1 MNKLVLLFQATYK
14 KHPFL
19 FVLFVSML
27 LTLPWIAMGEFYT
40 KGEPREATVAVDM
53 LNTGNWIL
61 PSGYADEFA
70 YKPPFM
76 HWFIAGF
83 SLLTGHVTEA
93 TSRLPSALAL
103 IGITMLF
110 FSFLYKRKERYN
122 ALLAA
127 LLVLTSFEMH
137 RSGIEARVDMFLSF
151 FMVLALIQFYK
162 WEEKRLTGFPLLVTL
177 AMAGAALVKGPVG
190 VVLPTLVF
198 GIYLLLLQKYSL
210 GRIVLKCIIV
220 AVPALLIALVWYV
233 MAYQQGGERFLK
245 LVFAENFGR
254 FLGMDKAAL
263 GISYDLGHKGPF
275 WYYIPALFLGF
286 MPWSILVLPGL
297 FVIPYRKIWQR
308 ISATKVAALLN
319 KISAMD
325 KVTLFSVIALLVITG
340 FYAIPSS
347 KRSVYIIPVYPFAA
361 WLLSRF
367 YTWAIANRKGFVF
380 SVHGFI
386 SLFASLILLVVLI
399 FAFVDLNAV
408 APYIVHDKKG
418 LNDVGLFAVAFA
430 HPSFLSGI
438 LWAVLLSALLFSF
451 VSLSR
456 FGKTSYMFSVIALM
470 ICLQVFL
477 EGVAFPVFKN
487 GYSIRP
493 FAEKIAAKYKL
504 KHNTYVVNDLD
515 KYRNL
520 YGLNFYLG
528 NHFRN
533 FEKEKPEKGYFVCG
547 RKDFEKM
554 KPVYSAQYQ
563 FTELEESPNRF
574 NDLDD
579 VVVLFEIKKLRTP

>member
-1 MNKLVLLFQATYK
+1 MVQAAYK
-14 KHPFL
+14 KHPYL
-19 FVLFVSML
+19 LMLLVSLL
-27 LTLPWIAMGEFYT
+27 LTLPWIFMGEFYT
-40 KGEPREATVAVDM
+40 KGEPREATVAVDI
-53 LNTGNWIL
+53 LNTGNWVL

-76 HWFIAGF
+76 HWFIAAF
-83 SLLTGHVTEA
+83 SLLSGHVTEA
-93 TSRLPSALAL
+93 TSRLPSALGL
-103 IGITMLF
+103 VGIAMLF
-110 FSFLYKRKERYN
+110 FSFLYKRKERYT
-122 ALLAA
+122 ALLAT
-127 LLVLTSFEMH
+127 LLMLTSFEMH

-162 WEEKRLTGFPLLVTL
+162 WEEKRLIGFPWLISF

-190 VVLPTLVF
+190 ILLPTMVF

-210 GRIVLKCIIV
+210 GRIVVKCIIV
-220 AVPALLIALVWYV
+220 AIPSLMLALVWYV
-233 MAYQQGGERFLK
+233 TAYQQGGERFLK

-286 MPWSILVLPGL
+286 MPWSLIVLPGL
-297 FVIPYRKIWQR
+297 FVVPFRKIGNSIR
-308 ISATKVAALLN
+308 RTKLSTILK
-319 KISAMD
+319 KISELD
-325 KVTLFSVIALLVITG
+325 RVTLFSVIVLLVITG

-361 WLLSRF
+361 YLLSKF
-367 YTWAIANRKGFVF
+367 YSWAMSFRKGFVA
-380 SVHGFI
+380 SVHGLIVVFS
-386 SLFASLILLVVLI
+386 SLVLLVVLI
-399 FAFVDLNAV
+399 FAFVDLNTV
-408 APYIVHDKKG
+408 ATHLVHDKKG

-430 HPSFLSGI
+430 HPTVLSVC
-438 LWAVLLSALLFSF
+438 LWLVLLLTLCFSF
-451 VSLSR
+451 ISLR
-456 FGKTSYMFSVIALM
+456 RYGKTAYLFSVIALM

-493 FAEKIAAKYKL
+493 FAERIERRYKL
-504 KHNTYVVNDLD
+504 KNSTYVVNDLD

-533 FEKEKPEKGYFVCG
+533 FEKEKPTHGYFVCG
-547 RKDFEKM
+547 KKDFEKL
-554 KPVYSAQYQ
+554 KPVYSSEYS
-563 FTELEESPNRF
+563 FTELEESANRF

-579 VVVLFEIKKLRTP
+579 VVILFEIKKLGTP